1 LLLFLKDKEIIM
13 NNVLRNNLILD
24 VDSYKFGHSKLY
36 PPGTTG
42 MFAYIESRSSDTTI
56 VPFGLQM
63 WIKKT
68 LLTPIT
74 ESDVNEAIDF
84 CAARGEPFDRTPWDH
99 IITTYGGYLPI
110 TIRAIPEGT
119 KTKSLTPLVT
129 IECTDPVVFFIVSYF
144 ETTIQRGVW
153 YPTTIASRDF
163 KNYTLLKSFYDK
175 GSDKPFMLPF
185 ALHDFAGRGV
195 SSEETAQI
203 GGAAH
208 MVYFQ
213 GSDTVSGVRAANK
226 YYNIPMSGFSVVATE
241 HSVQCAYGPENQ
253 EDYIRTVLNTYAKP
267 GAIISLVLDGYD
279 IFREATLLGTVFKQ
293 QIIDTDTKVVYRPD
307 SGNPMDIIPQ
317 LLKMQEQHFGITI
330 NSKGYKQINNVGI
343 IWGDGINFESM
354 SQVSSLVDSL
364 GYAPESVIYGSG
376 GALLQKV
383 DRDVYKFAQKTS
395 ALLINGVWVDTYKD
409 PVTDPG
415 KKSKAGRVN
424 TPAMQLIYKDGQLLV
439 DDSLDVVRSRAFAN
453 I

>member
-1 LLLFLKDKEIIM
+1 
-13 NNVLRNNLILD
+13 
-24 VDSYKFGHSKLY
+24 
-36 PPGTTG
+36 
-42 MFAYIESRSSDTTI
+42 
-56 VPFGLQM
+56 
-63 WIKKT
+63 
-68 LLTPIT
+68 
-74 ESDVNEAIDF
+74 
-84 CAARGEPFDRTPWDH
+84 
-99 IITTYGGYLPI
+99 
-110 TIRAIPEGT
+110 
-119 KTKSLTPLVT
+119 
-129 IECTDPVVFFIVSYF
+129 
-144 ETTIQRGVW
+144 
-153 YPTTIASRDF
+153 
-163 KNYTLLKSFYDK
+163 
-175 GSDKPFMLPF
+175 
-185 ALHDFAGRGV
+185 
-195 SSEETAQI
+195 
-203 GGAAH
+203 
-208 MVYFQ
+208 
-213 GSDTVSGVRAANK
+213 
-226 YYNIPMSGFSVVATE
+226 
-241 HSVQCAYGPENQ
+241 
-253 EDYIRTVLNTYAKP
+253 
-267 GAIISLVLDGYD
+267 LDGYN

-424 TPAMQLIYKDGQLLV
+424 TPDMQLIYKDGQLLV